1 MLHRRVTI
9 GDASYGVEAPT
20 EALLDEAERSIRESD
35 SLRGDLEREG
45 ALAVLPESLQA
56 YRESFQYPVVYLLMY
71 RQGDTDSVIPIG
83 AYLTRA
89 TAYKALDEAKAT
101 CRAVEAHRKAGTV
114 GPHPPCID
122 GDPWAKED
130 SLFLDAVRLRGTPSF
145 DFKEDYLTL
154 T

>member
-1 MLHRRVTI
+1 MLYRRVTL
-9 GDASYGVEAPT
+9 GDNSYLVGAPT
-20 EALLDEAERSIRESD
+20 EALLYEAERSIRESH
-35 SLRGDLEREG
+35 SLRSDLERES

-89 TAYKALDEAKAT
+89 TADKALDKAKAT
-101 CRAVEAHRKAGTV
+101 CRAVKAHREAGST

-130 SLFLDAVRLRGTPSF
+130 DLFLDAVRLRDTPSF
-145 DFKEDYLTL
+145 DFKEDYLTV